1 MHTGFKLGCRF
12 ALLAGAMVLAGCTSL
27 LHGKQ
32 YAFPQPGEPSA
43 TVRLKYGSGMVLQA
57 MTFSD
62 SGCYAGYTPLPYS
75 NGFIESPVA
84 VGKKLVLTYWQQTG
98 SRVCKIPFSFV
109 PEAGATY
116 LMRESYAAPS
126 KVKILGLVE
135 AEQQNCGLEVFKQ
148 TGDVQVVEPVKRIR
162 IDTAFACLRFN
173 EETP

>member
-1 MHTGFKLGCRF
+1 MYGSIKLGCRSVLLIGAV
-12 ALLAGAMVLAGCTSL
+12 ALGGCTSL

-43 TVRLKYGSGMVLQA
+43 TVRLQYGPGMELQA

-84 VGKKLVLTYWQQTG
+84 AGKKLVLTYWQQLG
-98 SRVCKIPFSFV
+98 GQVCKIPFSFV
-109 PEAGATY
+109 PEDGATY
-116 LMRESYAAPS
+116 LMHSTYAAPTKI
-126 KVKILGLVE
+126 KVLSLFE
-135 AEQQNCGLEVFKQ
+135 AEQQNCGLVVMKK
-148 TGDVQVVEPVKRIR
+148 TGDKAVVEPVKKIR
-162 IDTAFACLRFN
+162 IDTGFACLRFN